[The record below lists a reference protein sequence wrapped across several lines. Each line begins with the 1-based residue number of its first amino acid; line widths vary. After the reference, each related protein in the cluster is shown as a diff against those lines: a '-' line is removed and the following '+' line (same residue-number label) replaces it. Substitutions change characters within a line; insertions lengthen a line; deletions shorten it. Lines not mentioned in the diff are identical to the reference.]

1 MLHTPRL
8 FDGEHIQHDCR
19 VEIADGRVIHVEVG
33 VAAQRGDELLPD
45 GVLAPGFVD
54 LQINGYA
61 GIDFARADAGDFSRV
76 LSELAAAGTTSCLPT
91 LITAPVD
98 EIVTQLDRISA
109 ATDGPGSRIL
119 GAHVEGPFIS
129 PLRHGAHRVELM
141 CAPTAYDVAR
151 IASHP
156 ATMLMTLAPEL
167 PGGIAAIAQI
177 ADLGVVASIG
187 HTDATGAQVHE
198 AAGAG
203 ARMVTHLFN
212 AQRPIGHREPGVA
225 GAALVDGR
233 LTLGLIADL
242 HHVAPD
248 MVILAFA
255 AAGGRVALV
264 TDALASTGM
273 PAGRYELG
281 GDWIV
286 IEAEGEPAR
295 RLDGTLSGSGVTLA
309 AAVRN
314 VVGLGVELATVLR
327 SATSIPA
334 DVVGR
339 TDIGRVVAG
348 AHADLVWLDDDLA
361 VRRVWLGGEPLA

>member
-1 MLHTPRL
+1 MLHTSRL
-8 FDGEHIQHDCR
+8 FDGEHIHHDCR
-19 VEIADGRVIHVEVG
+19 VAFADGRIARVEVG
-33 VAAQRGDELLPD
+33 VVPQRGDELLTD

-61 GIDFARADAGDFSRV
+61 GVDFARADVPDFARV
-76 LSELAAAGTTSCLPT
+76 LTALATTGTTSCLPT

-109 ATDGPGSRIL
+109 ASGGPGTRIL

-129 PLRHGAHRVELM
+129 PGRRGAHRAELM
-141 CAPTAYDVAR
+141 CDPTPYHVTR
-151 IASHP
+151 IGAHP
-156 ATMLMTLAPEL
+156 ATALMTLAPEL
-167 PGGIAAIAQI
+167 PGGMDAVAQI
-177 ADLGVVASIG
+177 TDLGVVASIG
-187 HTDATGAQVHE
+187 HTDATGAQVHK
-198 AAGAG
+198 AAGRG

-248 MVILAFA
+248 MVVLVFA
-255 AAGGRVALV
+255 AAAERIALV

-273 PAGRYELG
+273 PPGRYELG

-309 AAVRN
+309 DAVRN
-314 VVGLGVELATVLR
+314 VVGLGVKDELALR

-334 DVVGR
+334 DVLGR
-339 TDIGRVVAG
+339 DDLGRVSAG
-348 AHADLVWLDDDLA
+348 AHADLVWLSDDLE
-361 VRRVWLGGEPLA
+361 VRQVWLAGDVLG